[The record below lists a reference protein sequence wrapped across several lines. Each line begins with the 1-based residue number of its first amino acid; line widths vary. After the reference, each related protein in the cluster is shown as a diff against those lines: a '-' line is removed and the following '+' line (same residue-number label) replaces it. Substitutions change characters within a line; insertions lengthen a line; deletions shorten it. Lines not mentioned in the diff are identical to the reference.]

1 MYTVPHTGG
10 RVVVV
15 MCVFVC
21 IAVVM
26 CVFVCI
32 AVVMCS
38 VLMFILFDWP

>member
-10 RVVVV
+10 CSDDV
-15 MCVFVC
+15 CVFVC

-38 VLMFILFDWP
+38 VLMFILFDWL